1 MVRIRLRREGSRH
14 QPTYRIVVADRE
26 SPRNGRF
33 LEILGHYN
41 PRTEPATVV
50 VDEASL
56 LQWMKQGAQPSESV
70 VKVLKTFGA
79 WERWERV
86 QKGESVDTVL
96 AERAEQPKVDPRTR
110 RDGLK
115 AGGVSKKS
123 RAKQE
128 AAAAASPSAA
138 APETPAV

>member
-33 LEILGHYN
+33 LEILGFYN

-50 VDEASL
+50 VEEASL
-56 LQWMKQGAQPSESV
+56 FQWMKQGAQPSESV
-70 VKVLKTFGA
+70 VKVLKTYGA

-115 AGGVSKKS
+115 RSGVSKKA
-123 RAKQE
+123 RAKLE
-128 AAAAASPSAA
+128 AVEAASPAAAAPDAA
-138 APETPAV
+138 AG

>member
-1 MVRIRLRREGSRH
+1 MVRIRFRREGSRH

-33 LEILGHYN
+33 LEVLGHYN

-50 VDEASL
+50 VEEARL
-56 LQWMKQGAQPSESV
+56 IHWMKQGAQPSESL
-70 VKVLKTFGA
+70 VKVMKTYGA

-86 QKGESVDTVL
+86 QKGESVDAVL

-110 RDGLK
+110 RDGMK
-115 AGGVSKKS
+115 RSGASKKS

-128 AAAAASPSAA
+128 AGEVPEPPAPAPDAAAG
-138 APETPAV
+138 

>member
-50 VDEASL
+50 VEEARL
-56 LQWMKQGAQPSESV
+56 FHWMKQGAQPSESV
-70 VKVLKTFGA
+70 VKVMKTYGA

-86 QKGESVDTVL
+86 RKGEGVDTVL

-110 RDGLK
+110 RDGMK
-115 AGGVSKKS
+115 RSGASKKA

-128 AAAAASPSAA
+128 AGEAATEATPAPDAAAG
-138 APETPAV
+138 